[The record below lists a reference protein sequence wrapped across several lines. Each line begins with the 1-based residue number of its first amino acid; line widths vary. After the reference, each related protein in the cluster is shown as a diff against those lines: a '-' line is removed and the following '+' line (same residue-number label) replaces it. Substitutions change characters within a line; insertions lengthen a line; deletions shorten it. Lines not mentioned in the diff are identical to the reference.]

1 MALAEFTATI
11 DRIRHHQPS
20 PYNNGLKYL
29 IASTRDGNTVKGLM
43 ETVAEGQEYKFFGE
57 WRPSKPWRGQPQ
69 PDYFDFVSYE
79 AMVDRS
85 EAGIAQYLR
94 THIKGL
100 GPILANRLAA
110 EFEADTLDVLRT
122 DPDRALAIKGITPA
136 IVVSIKQHFDD
147 ESRYDPAAYA
157 KLIDLFNTA
166 GVRVPRKTIEALLDA
181 WRSSAPER
189 IVKYPYSLL
198 ALPSMGWKTVDT
210 FAQSKAVGYDPKGID
225 RHKGAIL
232 EALRLV
238 HDDGHTHAGRAEI
251 QAGAYKLLGHTPR
264 DEAWAESIKSEYI
277 VANPPDGSDIDP
289 LVWADVT
296 SVGDDQP
303 QRVLIDIDPDA
314 TYSLPEYADAERSI
328 AYHLAR
334 IARTARPLPFLLY
347 SERLHDDQQD
357 ALNVIAANPVAILTG
372 PPGVGKS
379 FVVAELVRC
388 LKSNGVR
395 KVRIVAPTGKAAK
408 RADELVTA
416 AGARVPC
423 TTIHKALVPTLLP
436 TETGIPQDSAKL
448 GRGRRAWGFAHNE
461 DNPLDV
467 EWLIADEFS
476 MTDATLSASLL
487 QAVRS
492 GARLLIVGDE
502 NQLPSVGPGAVLRD
516 LIAAG
521 VPTARLTRIVRS
533 DGGGRVVRACH
544 AIIVGKMPEPAPRI
558 SLPTENWIHFETP
571 APADG
576 SREARDAADREI
588 ASIIVDLVKPY
599 GSFKD
604 VLWDVQVISPQHAK
618 FPFSC
623 NNLNELLSN
632 KLNPRPDGSAGFGG
646 LEGETESP
654 ESPRFIVGDKVI
666 RRKNGL
672 VDQMIPVADPYSET
686 DLHGEGDHDYEI
698 EEARDML
705 IELEHNEQSLLADV
719 GCGEKFDLDSP
730 TEWAEELSRCREMI
744 AAQRAEVARMEADRQ
759 EGHPFST
766 KPGRADWERRSTPYR
781 FQATTVVN
789 GDLGIVEDIVKE
801 GRSTYVVVRNRTPE
815 FLYRVSM
822 GECYLQRA
830 YAVTVHSF
838 QGSGAP
844 VVICPL
850 STQFFWRGSDA
861 TGDGIWCRE
870 LVYTMIS
877 RTEAVLIT
885 VGNLDA
891 LRVAI
896 RRQTVNRRRTRLQ
909 GLVCQATETKQG
921 ADLPSLPS
929 PEPAEGREVS
939 DGDETASPGS
949 GHESTGAGRSP
960 VLPVRRDGIDL

>member
-1 MALAEFTATI
+1 MSLTEFTATI

-29 IASTRDGNTVKGLM
+29 IASTRDGNIVKGLM
-43 ETVAEGQEYKFFGE
+43 ETVAECQEYKFFGE

-94 THIKGL
+94 THVKGL
-100 GPILANRLAA
+100 GHVLANRLAA
-110 EFEADTLDVLRT
+110 EFEADTLDILRT
-122 DPDRALAIKGITPA
+122 DPDKALAVKGIIPA
-136 IVVSIKQHFDD
+136 IIASIKQHFDD

-157 KLIDLFNTA
+157 KIIDLFNTA
-166 GVRVPRKTIEALLDA
+166 GVRVYRKVIEALLDA
-181 WRSSAPER
+181 WRSAAPER

-198 ALPSMGWKTVDT
+198 ALPGMGWKTVDT
-210 FAQSKAVGYDPKGID
+210 FAQSNVVGYDPKGID
-225 RHKGAIL
+225 RHKGSIL

-238 HDDGHTHAGRAEI
+238 HDDGHTQAGRVEV

-264 DEAWAESIKSEYI
+264 DEAWFGLVEDGDILAM
-277 VANPPDGSDIDP
+277 PPSGHIDDP
-289 LVWADVT
+289 
-296 SVGDDQP
+296 
-303 QRVLIDIDPDA
+303 VLWSKVEDATGWKAAVDIDPDA
-314 TYSLPEYADAERSI
+314 VFSLPEYAEAESSI
-328 AYHLAR
+328 SYHLDR
-334 IARTARPLPFLLY
+334 IARTARPLPFPLR
-347 SERLHDDQQD
+347 SERLHPDQQA
-357 ALNVIAANPVAILTG
+357 ALDVIAANPVAILTG

-379 FVVAELVRC
+379 YVVAELVRC
-388 LKSNGVR
+388 LKANGVR
-395 KVRIVAPTGKAAK
+395 KVHIVAPMGKAAK

-416 AGARVPC
+416 AGTRVPC

-448 GRGRRAWGFAHNE
+448 GRGRRAWGFAHTE

-467 EWLIADEFS
+467 EWIIVDESS
-476 MTDATLSASLL
+476 MIECTIGSSFFKAIP
-487 QAVRS
+487 S

-544 AIIVGKMPEPAPRI
+544 DIIAGRMPEPATRLE
-558 SLPTENWIHFETP
+558 LPTENWVHFEVSDP
-571 APADG
+571 N
-576 SREARDAADREI
+576 EI
-588 ASIIVDLVKPY
+588 ASTIVDLVKPY
-599 GSFKD
+599 ASFSD
-604 VLWDVQVISPQHAK
+604 PLWDIQVISPQHAK

-632 KLNPRPDGSAGFGG
+632 KLNQRPEIPIGPGVGS
-646 LEGETESP
+646 EGEGDSP
-654 ESPRFIVGDKVI
+654 ESPKFIVGDKVI

-672 VDQMIPVADPYSET
+672 IDEMVPMNSESGWDESRRRHVDW
-686 DLHGEGDHDYEI
+686 
-698 EEARDML
+698 
-705 IELEHNEQSLLADV
+705 
-719 GCGEKFDLDSP
+719 
-730 TEWAEELSRCREMI
+730 EW
-744 AAQRAEVARMEADRQ
+744 Q
-759 EGHPFST
+759 GTPFS
-766 KPGRADWERRSTPYR
+766 
-781 FQATTVVN
+781 FQAATVVN

-801 GRSTYVVVRNRTPE
+801 GRSIYVVVRNRTPE
-815 FLYRVSM
+815 FLYRVPMS
-822 GECYLQRA
+822 ECYLQRA

-844 VVICPL
+844 VIICPL

-885 VGNLDA
+885 VGNLEA

-896 RRQTVNRRRTRLQ
+896 RRKTVNRRRTRLET
-909 GLVCQATETKQG
+909 LVRQAMNGTNRG
-921 ADLPSLPS
+921 ADSRSLPS
-929 PEPAEGREVS
+929 PMTEDQVN
-939 DGDETASPGS
+939 DGDETTSSGS
-949 GHESTGAGRSP
+949 GHGSSGAKRIP
-960 VLPVRRDGIDL
+960 VSRVQRDEIDL